1 MRTSNSLSPA
11 EVAKMMEKDKSWVT
25 RAIGKGQISADRDE
39 DGRFWIEPSE
49 LMRAFPGNAK
59 LMQALVQ
66 SDPFAPSRTSAEDA
80 DKPLQSDAEAD
91 AAGGA
96 GTDAHQWMIKLRQE
110 LADMVRQRDE
120 ARARAERE
128 EAERNRE
135 RRQLEGTID
144 DLRTRLDNSEEERRK
159 TAIQLT
165 ALLTD
170 QREKAETAAT
180 APVKRRR
187 FFGLLA

>member
-11 EVAKMMEKDKSWVT
+11 EAAKLLEKDKSWVT

-39 DGRFWIEPSE
+39 DGRFWIDPSE
-49 LMRAFPGNAK
+49 LMRAFPDNAR

-66 SDPFAPSRTSAEDA
+66 GETPAPSRTSAEHA
-80 DKPLQSDAEAD
+80 PKSLQSDAE
-91 AAGGA
+91 GGA
-96 GTDAHQWMIKLRQE
+96 DTDAHQWVTKIRQE
-110 LADMVRQRDE
+110 LAEMVRQRDE
-120 ARARAERE
+120 ARTRAEKE
-128 EAERNRE
+128 EAERDRE

-144 DLRTRLDNSEEERRK
+144 DLRARLDNSEEERRK
-159 TAIQLT
+159 TATQLT

-170 QREKAETAAT
+170 QREKAEVASM